1 MASSPPP
8 GMYIDPD
15 DPRQQRFWNGVAWTD
30 HVSPVEGSAPGP
42 MYAPLPAHPTAP
54 PLMPPAPPVYGST
67 PPYPTTPI
75 YPTYPAGTPSAGTPS
90 LPPPYPGGA
99 YGGGLQAM
107 PYAQRPL
114 SQAAVWSIVLALFCP
129 LVGIVFAIVALTAT
143 GASGDRRG
151 RTAAIVGLILC
162 ILSVL
167 GGFILGYQMAANS
180 GITEPGS
187 TGPTF

>member
-42 MYAPLPAHPTAP
+42 MYAPLPANPTAP

-114 SQAAVWSIVLALFCP
+114 SQAA
-129 LVGIVFAIVALTAT
+129 T